1 MEGLLTGLID
11 WMELELQES
20 PTVKSVLRSLAV

>member
-11 WMELELQES
+11 CMELQES
-20 PTVKSVLRSLAV
+20 PIVKSVLCSLNV